1 MSTTEEMLAK
11 AQEQDLNR
19 QRQIE
24 NQKQSLNRMLE
35 REQAVREIA
44 NEAVAQGNNSSYID
58 RILEVL
64 NG

>member
-1 MSTTEEMLAK
+1 MDANAEMLAR
-11 AQEQDLNR
+11 ANEMDLAR

-44 NEAVAQGNNSSYID
+44 NEAVADGNNSSYID

>member
-1 MSTTEEMLAK
+1 MDTHAEMLAK
-11 AQEQDLNR
+11 AQEQDLAR

-35 REQAVREIA
+35 REQAVREICE
-44 NEAVAQGNNSSYID
+44 EAVAEGNNSSYID